1 MRDMG
6 KGDHDNGEKYDPGKL
21 ADDERYVRAGFWDK
35 IRSTASKIPFAED
48 AVAAYY
54 CALDRSTPTYVKAML
69 LGALAYFIMPT
80 DVIPDFIA
88 GLGFTDDAS
97 VLAAT
102 IAAIGRHILP
112 AHRDKARDLLNKPG
126 QLPPDDPP
134 GPGPAP
140 A

>member
-1 MRDMG
+1 MGRDSDDDTG
-6 KGDHDNGEKYDPGKL
+6 QYDRGKL

-54 CALDRSTPTYVKAML
+54 CTLDRNTPKYVKAML
-69 LGALAYFIMPT
+69 LGALAYFIVPT

-97 VLAAT
+97 VLAAAL
-102 IAAIGRHILP
+102 AAVGRHIKP
-112 AHRDKARDLLNKPG
+112 DHRDKARALLNKPG
-126 QLPPDDPP
+126 EIPP
-134 GPGPAP
+134 GDPA

>member
-1 MRDMG
+1 MAKDS
-6 KGDHDNGEKYDPGKL
+6 DDNGEQYDPGKL
-21 ADDERYVRAGFWDK
+21 ADDERYVRQGFWDK

-54 CALDRSTPTYVKAML
+54 CAMDRSTPTYVKAML

-97 VLAAT
+97 VFAAT
-102 IAAIGRHILP
+102 LAAIGRHLQP
-112 AHRDKARDLLNKPG
+112 EHRDKARALLNKPG
-126 QLPPDDPP
+126 QIPPDGPP
-134 GPGPAP
+134 D
-140 A
+140 